1 MAPPSPPPSPPPSW
15 VILSTLPI
23 IARLDSPTDVSLAP
37 LEAPPRV
44 TLVKL
49 SPRALPSTTDQ
60 FARLKLPYVRAADPS
75 GLLLA
80 VTPPLPTPPPSS
92 SSDDNE
98 SDAVDV
104 TDIPRPADYLV
115 LDVSSGTAT
124 RVPDLCDDAIVYNW
138 RNLGVIAAPGG
149 APRFMLAEFHHR
161 VGFDEATLTCFSS
174 QTDKWVGKDVDNPL
188 PCCIWS
194 VDAIISH
201 DAKLWWV
208 DVAEGLLACDP
219 FADAPEMVYV
229 PLPEPEEEDDD
240 DYYHHASRYD
250 YSVDSKGK
258 LRSRRCVQ
266 VSNGKFR
273 CVELSRIRRTK
284 RGAPTV
290 IMHTLVDPETAEWTV
305 EYVVFFDEIWD
316 DDTYKASGLPEKD
329 PVIALI
335 HPENPGVLYFFVKD
349 YLVGFDMRARK
360 LVCQA
365 REPTKGAVSPSDVLA
380 LVLPPALTAG
390 TVQTAR
396 FSDSPIPLM

>member
-1 MAPPSPPPSPPPSW
+1 L
-15 VILSTLPI
+15 LSNI
-23 IARLDSPTDVSLAP
+23 
-37 LEAPPRV
+37 
-44 TLVKL
+44 
-49 SPRALPSTTDQ
+49 DQ
-60 FARLKLPYVRAADPS
+60 FARLKLPYVRATDPS

-80 VTPPLPTPPPSS
+80 ITPPLPTPP
-92 SSDDNE
+92 SSDDDE
-98 SDAVDV
+98 SEGVVV

-124 RVPDLCDDAIVYNW
+124 ATRVPDLRDDAIVYKW
-138 RNLGVIAAPGG
+138 HNLGVIAAPGG
-149 APRFMLAEFHHR
+149 APGFMLAEFDHR

-174 QTDKWVGKDVDNPL
+174 QTDKWAGKDVDNPL
-188 PCCIWS
+188 PYCFWNF
-194 VDAIISH
+194 DAIISH

-208 DVAEGLLACDP
+208 DVAAGLLACDP
-219 FADAPEMVYV
+219 FADEPEMVYV
-229 PLPEPEEEDDD
+229 PLPEPEEGEEYDDD
-240 DYYHHASRYD
+240 HHHASRYD
-250 YSVDSKGK
+250 YSVYTKRK

-290 IMHTLVDPETAEWTV
+290 IMHTLADPEAAEWTV

-316 DDTYKASGLPEKD
+316 DDTYKASGLQEKA

-390 TVQTAR
+390 SVRANCS
-396 FSDSPIPLM
+396 FL